1 MLNTFFSSSLSGNS
15 IAQFERYSMVR
26 SRPLSIAVM
35 LFGIVSYL
43 MFTVAH
49 CMMVRSTAPLLG
61 ASCYVVVLGLLVWWA
76 ATATSMRVSGTF
88 TLVYIAVLEIGA
100 MLNSADAQTPLLW
113 ILPTAVIVPL
123 CSAPFWLTR
132 THFVAGSVLSLAVAA
147 PFLLKVPMTREEAIV
162 TVLWLTVGFSSSI
175 TCFFLFYSYRVQHF
189 VLEARLADLAA
200 TDPLTGVRNRRNFLE
215 EAQRIV
221 RDSAATNVP
230 VSALFIDIDHFKA
243 INDQLGHA
251 AGDRVI
257 SEVAAAIV
265 EQTRSADVVGR
276 MGGEEFAV
284 LVTTSPMTTALE
296 VAERLR
302 RRVGTIRHPQGQ
314 VSVSLGL
321 AEWEGGESLASLLDR
336 ADKAMLEAKRR
347 GRDRVALA
355 AGERSSAAVR

>member
-1 MLNTFFSSSLSGNS
+1 MLSTFFPTSLNGNS
-15 IAQFERYSMVR
+15 VAQFERYSMAR
-26 SRPLSIAVM
+26 CRPLSVAAM
-35 LFGIVSYL
+35 AFGIMASL
-43 MFTVAH
+43 MFTAAH
-49 CMMVRSTAPLLG
+49 CVLLRSPAPLL
-61 ASCYVVVLGLLVWWA
+61 AALCHVIVLGLLVWGA
-76 ATATSMRVSGTF
+76 ASVKRIRVSGVF
-88 TLVYIAVLEIGA
+88 TLLYVLVLEVSA
-100 MLNSADAQTPLLW
+100 MLNSSDAKTPLLW
-113 ILPTAVIVPL
+113 ILPTAVIIPL
-123 CSAPFWLTR
+123 CAAPFWLAR
-132 THFVAGSVLSLAVAA
+132 SHFVVGSLLSLVVAV
-147 PFLLKVPMTREEAIV
+147 PFLLGVPMTREEEIV
-162 TVLWLTVGFSSSI
+162 TVLWLTIGMSSAV

-200 TDPLTGVRNRRNFLE
+200 TDALTGVRNRRSFLE
-215 EAQRIV
+215 EAQRSV
-221 RDSAATNVP
+221 SRCEAANVP

-265 EQTRSADVVGR
+265 EQTRGEDVVGR

-284 LVTTSPMTTALE
+284 LVTTSPMTAALE

-302 RRVGTIRHPQGQ
+302 RCIGTIRHPQGQ

-321 AEWEGGESLASLLDR
+321 AEWDGDESLASLLDR

-355 AGERSSAAVR
+355 GRKQASAVAT